1 MGAAAGGGRDDGDR
15 PFSDHAQ
22 PNHRGRS
29 RAHLFRVGP
38 GRLRTAAVGRRGAD
52 LRGHLR
58 HPRRGAGPVDQVE
71 LSVRRIPRLDARSLF
86 GRRGLSRPGRVLR
99 LHRGSAAAVAR
110 AGDARRARGLVPG
123 QLRAGEGAEPRL
135 HLQDGLV
142 PATGTGGR
150 HGDRTHRRRLR
161 ALRGG
166 LPAGGR
172 DELHRAAADPRGVAA
187 GACAATRA
195 RARAEGRDGCEPPSR
210 VADAVSDD
218 LFQGIAGHAQAL
230 GQLRSQVTT
239 GRLAHAYLFV
249 GESGLGKST
258 AARALAAALLPEA
271 KLGRHPDYW
280 EDDRL
285 KPLSI
290 NEIRLLPDKPPEF
303 HELSLQAFLNLKP
316 AVGTRRVALL
326 VNVGRIRDQDQ
337 GVLLKT
343 LEEPHPHRVIVLT
356 TPSLNPFV
364 VLPTVVSRCQR
375 VFFHPVPAPEIE
387 KLLVGHGI
395 EARRAGLV
403 AELASGR
410 PGWAMRR
417 ARDETVIG
425 LHQEWT
431 RRLEEIFGAPADVPL
446 HVAAQLDSE
455 QMGWRRSEGDEED
468 PALFAIASWQIEL
481 RRRMLAAR
489 GKEQGRWARLLE
501 LSYDTLGYL
510 EQNVSPRLALETFLL
525 ECRKAS

>member
-1 MGAAAGGGRDDGDR
+1 V
-15 PFSDHAQ
+15 SD
-22 PNHRGRS
+22 P
-29 RAHLFRVGP
+29 L
-38 GRLRTAAVGRRGAD
+38 AAVV
-52 LRGHLR
+52 GHR
-58 HPRRGAGPVDQVE
+58 
-71 LSVRRIPRLDARSLF
+71 
-86 GRRGLSRPGRVLR
+86 
-99 LHRGSAAAVAR
+99 
-110 AGDARRARGLVPG
+110 
-123 QLRAGEGAEPRL
+123 
-135 HLQDGLV
+135 
-142 PATGTGGR
+142 
-150 HGDRTHRRRLR
+150 
-161 ALRGG
+161 
-166 LPAGGR
+166 
-172 DELHRAAADPRGVAA
+172 
-187 GACAATRA
+187 
-195 RARAEGRDGCEPPSR
+195 
-210 VADAVSDD
+210 
-218 LFQGIAGHAQAL
+218 QAL
-230 GQLRSQVTT
+230 DQLRSQLKT

-249 GESGLGKST
+249 GESGLGKAT
-258 AARALAAALLPEA
+258 TARAFATAMLPEA
-271 KLGRHPDYW
+271 ALGRNPDYW
-280 EDDRL
+280 EDDRI

-316 AVGTRRVALL
+316 AIGERRVA
-326 VNVGRIRDQDQ
+326 VVTNVGRLRDQDQ

-375 VFFHPVPAPEIE
+375 VFFHPVPATEIE
-387 KLLVGHGI
+387 ELLRSHGV
-395 EARRAGLV
+395 EAERARLL
-403 AELASGR
+403 AELSGGR

-417 ARDETVIG
+417 ARDESVIE
-425 LHQEWT
+425 LHHQWT

-481 RRRMLAAR
+481 RRRMLVSR
-489 GKEQGRWARLLE
+489 GREQGRWARLLE

>member
-1 MGAAAGGGRDDGDR
+1 MTD
-15 PFSDHAQ
+15 PFD
-22 PNHRGRS
+22 
-29 RAHLFRVGP
+29 
-38 GRLRTAAVGRRGAD
+38 
-52 LRGHLR
+52 
-58 HPRRGAGPVDQVE
+58 
-71 LSVRRIPRLDARSLF
+71 
-86 GRRGLSRPGRVLR
+86 
-99 LHRGSAAAVAR
+99 
-110 AGDARRARGLVPG
+110 
-123 QLRAGEGAEPRL
+123 
-135 HLQDGLV
+135 
-142 PATGTGGR
+142 
-150 HGDRTHRRRLR
+150 
-161 ALRGG
+161 
-166 LPAGGR
+166 
-172 DELHRAAADPRGVAA
+172 
-187 GACAATRA
+187 
-195 RARAEGRDGCEPPSR
+195 
-210 VADAVSDD
+210 
-218 LFQGIAGHAQAL
+218 GIAGHGQAL
-230 GQLRSQVTT
+230 AQLRSQIGS

-271 KLGRHPDYW
+271 ALSRHPDFW
-280 EDDRL
+280 EDDRI

-326 VNVGRIRDQDQ
+326 VNVGRLRDQDQ

-343 LEEPHPHRVIVLT
+343 LEEPHPQRVIVLT

-387 KLLVGHGI
+387 KLLVSHGVDA
-395 EARRAGLV
+395 ARAHLV

-410 PGWAMRR
+410 PGWAIRR
-417 ARDETVIG
+417 AGDETVVR

-455 QMGWRRSEGDEED
+455 QMSWRRSEGDEED
-468 PALFAIASWQIEL
+468 PALFALASWQVEL
-481 RRRMLAAR
+481 RRRMLGSR
-489 GKEQGRWARLLE
+489 GQTQGRWARLLE